1 MTPLV
6 LHIRVI
12 NPALIDLFCRCQSPV
27 VFIIVVIVMHRSSS
41 VRVVIMVSVIVRMT
55 VVIKRDQH
63 PGNGPLKSISQAEW
77 AVSKMPLDNS
87 DSDNANNKK

>member
-1 MTPLV
+1 ML
-6 LHIRVI
+6 
-12 NPALIDLFCRCQSPV
+12 
-27 VFIIVVIVMHRSSS
+27 RSSS
-41 VRVVIMVSVIVRMT
+41 VPVVIMVSVIVRVT

-77 AVSKMPLDNS
+77 GASIMPLDNS